1 MRIISKDEV
10 ERKHKCPVCKSVIA
24 YKLKDTYLSLWDER
38 KFICP
43 ECKESV
49 KVSIFDKKLKLK
61 E

>member
-10 ERKHKCPVCKSVIA
+10 ERIKKCPVCKSVIA

>member
-24 YKLKDTYLSLWDER
+24 YKQEDIFLGFWDAKE
-38 KFICP
+38 IMCP
-43 ECKESV
+43 VCKEFI
-49 KVSIFDKKLKLK
+49 KISIFDKKLKLK